1 MVRNL
6 ALALLL
12 MVCGLSRSS
21 SAASPKCDGVGNYA
35 ASMAFVLM
43 KNAGLLTNEGVDFT
57 ATSVAL
63 IASEKIGKDLYRQV
77 HLVTYRLKS
86 GTSVS
91 AIAVNDAS
99 HSECSETGVK
109 LYVVNTTL

>member
-1 MVRNL
+1 
-6 ALALLL
+6 
-12 MVCGLSRSS
+12 
-21 SAASPKCDGVGNYA
+21 
-35 ASMAFVLM
+35 MAFALM
-43 KNAGLLTNEGVDFT
+43 KNAGLLTNDNVDFN
-57 ATSVAL
+57 ATNVAQ

-86 GTSVS
+86 GDSVT

-109 LYVVNTTL
+109 LYVVGTTLSSGP